1 MSAIEEVLKEERRL
15 NEGLQYYDYP
25 MCGETSVE
33 MDERIHNT
41 AAEARR
47 VRDLAEYLVVIQNII
62 DFLKDDNVV
71 QDYRSLCLD
80 ADQKRHALGL
90 EPIPHDDFCALAEF
104 IRTKKAPTNVDFF
117 FV

>member
-1 MSAIEEVLKEERRL
+1 MAFPGEVPEVELRL
-15 NEGLQYYDYP
+15 NAELQYYDYP

-47 VRDLAEYLVVIQNII
+47 VRDLAKYLVVIQNII

-71 QDYRSLCLD
+71 QDYRSLCLK
-80 ADQKRHALGL
+80 ADQKRRALGL
-90 EPIPHDDFCALAEF
+90 EPIPYDDFRALEEF
-104 IRTKKAPTNVDFF
+104 IRTKKSTH
-117 FV
+117 